1 MEFVNKQPSRML
13 GQYFSKVWWG
23 GQEFLVGFMYLFKNY
38 LKKYICHPDNVK
50 PNSPSN
56 PWPNK
61 YVDALFYVPCPTK
74 PIPLW

>member
-56 PWPNK
+56 PWPDK
-61 YVDALFYVPCPTK
+61 
-74 PIPLW
+74 